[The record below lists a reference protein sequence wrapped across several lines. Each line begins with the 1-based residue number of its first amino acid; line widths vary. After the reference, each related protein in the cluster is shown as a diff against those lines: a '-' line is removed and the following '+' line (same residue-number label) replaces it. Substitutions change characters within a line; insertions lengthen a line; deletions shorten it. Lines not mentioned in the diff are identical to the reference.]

1 MPHTARVAHHVR
13 GRIRLKMSNAR
24 GDFRALQEIKE
35 AIAPLNGV
43 RKVDVNT
50 ATGSIVV
57 HYDSTAHDDFHEYLA
72 EKGALTGA
80 YSVAAAA
87 PPELTEVDDIARK
100 IEAEAEFL
108 SEHSDT
114 AKSVVNFFGL
124 LNREVK
130 RATNNAVDL
139 KVLLPIGLAVYSVL
153 EVGIEASTPMWLT
166 LGIFSFNSFV
176 SLHSHPPK
184 TATQS
189 EEIVVDHP
197 LPEPDTAEKTQT
209 VRRRSTIRS
218 KA

>member
-1 MPHTARVAHHVR
+1 MAHTAYVAHHVR

-35 AIAPLNGV
+35 AIAPLHGV
-43 RKVDVNT
+43 RKVEVKA

-57 HYDSTAHDDFHEYLA
+57 HYDATVHDDFHAHLA
-72 EKGALTGA
+72 GRGESSGL
-80 YSVAAAA
+80 YSVSAPA
-87 PPELTEVDDIARK
+87 PPELTEVDEIAKK

-114 AKSVVNFFGL
+114 ARSVVNFFSL
-124 LNREVK
+124 MNREVK

-139 KVLLPIGLAVYSVL
+139 KVLLPFGLAVYSVL
-153 EVGIEASTPMWLT
+153 EVGIEASTPMWVT

-184 TATQS
+184 VATQTS
-189 EEIVVDHP
+189 EIVLDHQ
-197 LPEPDTAEKTQT
+197 LPESDAVKPET
-209 VRRRSTIRS
+209 VHKRTTFRS
-218 KA
+218 KG